1 MKLSDKEKAW
11 AKAALSRAVRTMAQ
25 IMLTY
30 ITLGAVT
37 KDINWK
43 EMVSAG
49 VVAFCYSILTS
60 VVKRPPESK
69 DIPDGG
75 TIVLSNPEYDGDIGH
90 ISFKLNHGI
99 DDLEDGSKVT
109 FLCVDN
115 MDDKFKEI
123 FRGNSASSSME
134 FDDNEKE

>member
-1 MKLSDKEKAW
+1 MKVPKKEVEFFKAV
-11 AKAALSRAVRTMAQ
+11 LFRAIRTMCQ
-25 IMLTY
+25 VMLTY

-49 VVAFCYSILTS
+49 VVGFCYSVLTS

-90 ISFKLNHGI
+90 VAFKMNYGI

-123 FRGNSASSSME
+123 FRENSESSLS
-134 FDDNEKE
+134 FDNEEKE